1 MAKENKTQIEVSTD
15 TRKRLADLRLVE
27 RESYDGVINRI
38 LDKK

>member
-1 MAKENKTQIEVSTD
+1 MVKENKTQIEVSID
-15 TRKRLADLRLVE
+15 TRQRLQDLRLVE